1 MLVLESKLNRLKA
14 LRIKTIM
21 DIFESVNVK
30 DAILAVQMSSE
41 KLESLLN
48 TTDDPLAVIKAN
60 EQLRK
65 NSEFLVTIA
74 GACIPFKSL
83 EEQLE
88 KERHSGFN
96 GLLTDIKEIEEIDFQ
111 DIPTE
116 NKTEL

>member
-14 LRIKTIM
+14 LRIKTIT
-21 DIFESVNVK
+21 DILESVNVK
-30 DAILAVQMSSE
+30 DAILAVKNASN

-65 NSEFLVTIA
+65 NSEFFLTIA
-74 GACIPFKSL
+74 GACVPFNAL

-88 KERHSGFN
+88 KERNAGWNGF
-96 GLLTDIKEIEEIDFQ
+96 LAEVKEIEEIDFQ

-116 NKTEL
+116 SSKKL

>member
-1 MLVLESKLNRLKA
+1 MSVNILESKLNRLKA
-14 LRIKTIM
+14 LRVKTIM
-21 DIFESVNVK
+21 DILESVNVK

-48 TTDDPLAVIKAN
+48 TTDDPLAVIKAS

-65 NSEFLVTIA
+65 NSEFLVTIQ
-74 GACIPFKSL
+74 GGCIPFNAL

-88 KERHSGFN
+88 KEKNHSWIDEVKF
-96 GLLTDIKEIEEIDFQ
+96 IQEIDFQ

-116 NKTEL
+116 SQKL

>member
-14 LRIKTIM
+14 LRVKTIM
-21 DIFESVNVK
+21 DILESVNVK

-41 KLESLLN
+41 KLESLLK
-48 TTDDPLAVIKAN
+48 TTDDPLAVIKAS

-65 NSEFLVTIA
+65 NSEFFLTIA
-74 GACIPFKSL
+74 GACVPFNAL

-96 GLLTDIKEIEEIDFQ
+96 GLLTDIKEIEEIDFE

-116 NKTEL
+116 S